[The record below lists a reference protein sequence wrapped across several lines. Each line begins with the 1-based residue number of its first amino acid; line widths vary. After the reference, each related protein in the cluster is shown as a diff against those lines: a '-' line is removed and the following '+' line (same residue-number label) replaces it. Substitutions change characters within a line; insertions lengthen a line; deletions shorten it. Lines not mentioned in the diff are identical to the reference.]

1 MLSAEK
7 ANRGYFHTAYRSG
20 QHGWETDKPSFFAVE
35 FLERLRHLLPGGRL
49 LDVGCGEGRHSIAAA
64 RRGFRVVGID
74 YELLALDRARKFAT
88 TIPQAKITFRQAN
101 IFSLPF
107 RDAYFDIVLDY
118 GCLHHQ
124 RKSDWPGYKASILR
138 VMKRSG
144 FFILSVFSPRF
155 RLFGGSK
162 RPWHIASGA
171 YRRYFTREDILSLF
185 VPDFEV
191 CKLIEQ
197 RGNGGGFWHALME
210 RRPRSAWS

>member
-7 ANRGYFHTAYRSG
+7 ANRGYFQTAYRSG
-20 QHGWETDKPSFFAVE
+20 QHGWETDKASPFAVE
-35 FLERLRHLLPGGRL
+35 FLKRLSHLLPGGRL

-64 RRGFRVVGID
+64 RVGFKVIGID
-74 YELLALDRARKFAT
+74 YEPLALNRAKKLARA
-88 TIPQAKITFRQAN
+88 IPQENISFQKAN
-101 IFSLPF
+101 VFALPF

-144 FFILSVFSPRF
+144 FFILSVFGPQF

-162 RPWHIASGA
+162 RPWHIANGA
-171 YRRYFTREDILSLF
+171 YRRYFAREDILSLF
-185 VPDFEV
+185 VSDFKV
-191 CKLIEQ
+191 LKLIEQ
-197 RGNGGGFWHALME
+197 RGNEGGFWHALME
-210 RRPRSAWS
+210 RKLPSAQR